1 MRHRSVPSCF
11 LIIGTQWFI
20 WIDRMRVSKHE
31 TFKNVYWVELEDGTK
46 RPATLNLAPGAQ
58 VYGERLIKSGDLE
71 FRIWDPYRSKLAAA
85 ILKGIKYMPISE
97 GSKVLY
103 LGAASGTTSSHVSDL
118 VGLGGVV
125 YCVEISS
132 RPLRDLLVVCNRR
145 PNMIPLLADASK
157 PMSYRSL
164 IKGVD
169 VIYQD
174 IAQPEQ
180 SEILIANAN
189 IFLREGGHALLALKA
204 RSIDVTKEPKDIYA
218 EEISKLEK
226 HLEIIDVKNL
236 EPYEMDHAMVLARKT
251 K

>member
-1 MRHRSVPSCF
+1 M
-11 LIIGTQWFI
+11 FI
-20 WIDRMRVSKHE
+20 WIDRMRVVEHE
-31 TFKNVYWVELEDGTK
+31 AFKNVYWVELEDGTK
-46 RPATLNLAPGAQ
+46 RLATLNLAPSAQ
-58 VYGERLIKSGDLE
+58 VYGERLVKVGDLE
-71 FRIWDPYRSKLAAA
+71 FRIWDSYRSKLAAA
-85 ILKGIKYMPISE
+85 IMKGIKHMPISP
-97 GSKVLY
+97 GAKVLY
-103 LGAASGTTSSHVSDL
+103 LGAASGTTASHVSDL
-118 VGLGGVV
+118 VGSGGVV

-157 PMSYRSL
+157 PTSYRAL
-164 IKGVD
+164 IGGVD

-189 IFLREGGHALLALKA
+189 IFLREGGYAFLALKA
-204 RSIDVTKEPKDIYA
+204 RSIDVAKEPKDIYA

-226 HLEIIDVKNL
+226 HLEIVDVKNL